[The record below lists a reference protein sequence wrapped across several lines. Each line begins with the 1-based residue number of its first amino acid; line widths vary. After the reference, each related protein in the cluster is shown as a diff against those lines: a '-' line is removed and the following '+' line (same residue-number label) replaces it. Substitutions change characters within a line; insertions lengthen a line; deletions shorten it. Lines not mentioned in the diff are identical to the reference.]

1 MGKPSQNYGVPPKY
15 GAHIIL
21 LAARHKRAH
30 PACRQR
36 PVLNLPTLGVRVP
49 GCQKLQMTA

>member
-21 LAARHKRAH
+21 LAARHKRARAALT
-30 PACRQR
+30 PAGKGRYSIY
-36 PVLNLPTLGVRVP
+36 LP
-49 GCQKLQMTA
+49 